1 MQNLALDGLDI
12 ATKKLEHIGHL
23 RLNFLGLV
31 LVFQAERL
39 VFDDLRLFLVD
50 TLLRRSFRLLFS
62 SHFE

>member
-12 ATKKLEHIGHL
+12 ATKKLKHVGHL

>member
-12 ATKKLEHIGHL
+12 ATKKLEHVENL
-23 RLNFLGLV
+23 RLNLLGLV

>member
-12 ATKKLEHIGHL
+12 ATKKLEHVGHL